1 MTNFNEQTNIIPAP
15 SRNFSM
21 ISMYLLAGLLVMVNP
36 TSAKAD
42 EYYSDGDGL
51 SMILNIASSFLI
63 EDSRQ
68 RYSDDHRDQRRE
80 SRNNRSR
87 NQGGYS
93 DNRNRG
99 NGYSGNR
106 TSNRNYGERSSNRQ
120 GRHGVINNRNSF
132 TTQPVR
138 GGSSRRTRIIENPFP
153 DRRVVGVTLTG
164 IDNDVV
170 HVEDVV
176 AYPQRRRISHRGY
189 TLSLYHPERHINTR
203 GFMDY
208 ISVKAKRKEY
218 FTVTFHYG

>member
-51 SMILNIASSFLI
+51 S
-63 EDSRQ
+63 
-68 RYSDDHRDQRRE
+68 
-80 SRNNRSR
+80 
-87 NQGGYS
+87 
-93 DNRNRG
+93 

-106 TSNRNYGERSSNRQ
+106 NSNRNYGERSSNRQ